1 MDNKNVFVAIALSM
15 SVLLFWGAFFETPKK
30 ENQNLESNTQI
41 QQKTENSITPS
52 ANQSPSIN
60 QLNVEKKISREESVS
75 KSNRIKIENDNIVG
89 SISLEGGLIDDISF
103 KKHKQKVDG
112 EKNIEFLNPSQSE
125 NGFYVESGWASIGN
139 NTKVPSKNSKWEV
152 EGNKV
157 LTDKSPITIKWDNE
171 EGVIFKK
178 IIELD
183 AKFLFKISQEIQ
195 NNSSKNIELYPYA
208 QITRNKIPDDIQN
221 FYISHEGFIG
231 VFDGELKE
239 DDYDDIEDS
248 KIVRE
253 TNEGWLGITDKYW
266 MTVLV
271 PEKGKNFK
279 STFQYNNTF
288 KANYIVNDPVKI
300 NSSSTKSNNFRLFVA
315 AKEVDTIDTYAE
327 EQNID
332 KLDLVID
339 WGWFYFFTK
348 PLFFVIDYL
357 FKLSGNFGIAIVL
370 ITLAIRTLFFPLA
383 NFSFRSMAK
392 MKAVTPEMTRLK
404 ELHKE
409 DKVKLQQEMMALYR
423 KEKINPASGCLP
435 VLIQIPFFF
444 AIYKMLFISLEMR
457 HQPFFG
463 WIKDLSA
470 ADPTSIFNLFGL
482 IPWDPPS
489 FMLIGIWPILM
500 GASMWVQQ
508 KLNPA
513 PADPI
518 QAKIFAF
525 FPFFL
530 TIILAS
536 FPSGLVV
543 YWTVN
548 NILTISQQWV
558 INKNTTVKTN

>member
-1 MDNKNVFVAIALSM
+1 MDNKNVIAAIALSM
-15 SVLLFWGAFFETPKK
+15 AVLLFWDFFGAPKK
-30 ENQNLESNTQI
+30 NDQNLKTNNQVE
-41 QQKTENSITPS
+41 QKKDDSITAKKNELPAINNPNPEKKLS
-52 ANQSPSIN
+52 RLDSIN
-60 QLNVEKKISREESVS
+60 
-75 KSNRIKIENDNIVG
+75 KSDRIKIENNNIIG

-103 KKHKQKVDG
+103 KNYKQKVEG
-112 EKNIEFLNPSQSE
+112 GKNIEFLNPAQTE
-125 NGFYVESGWASIGN
+125 NGFYVESGWTSIGN
-139 NTKVPSKNSKWEV
+139 KIKVPNKNSTWII
-152 EGNKV
+152 EGNKT
-157 LTDKSPITIKWDNE
+157 LTDKTPVTLKWNNN

-178 IIELD
+178 KIELD
-183 AKFLFKISQEIQ
+183 DKYLFKISQEIQ
-195 NNSSKNIELYPYA
+195 NNSSNNLELYPYA
-208 QITRNKIPDDIQN
+208 QITRNKIPADIQN

-231 VFDGELKE
+231 VFDEELNE
-239 DDYDDIEDS
+239 DDYDDIKDD

-253 TNEGWLGITDKYW
+253 TSEGWLGITDKYW

-279 STFQYNNTF
+279 STFQYNNSY
-288 KANYIVNDPVKI
+288 KANYIINDPVKI
-300 NSSSTKSNNFRLFVA
+300 NSSSSGSSNFRLFVA
-315 AKEVDTIDTYAE
+315 AKEVETIDNYAE
-327 EQNID
+327 KQNIK

-357 FKLSGNFGIAIVL
+357 FKFSGNFGIAIVL
-370 ITLAIRTLFFPLA
+370 ITLAIRAMFFPLA
-383 NFSFRSMAK
+383 NFSFKSMAK
-392 MKAVTPEMTRLK
+392 MKAVQPEMTRLK
-404 ELHKE
+404 ELYKE
-409 DKVKLQQEMMALYR
+409 DKVKLQQEMMSLYR

-470 ADPTSIFNLFGL
+470 QDPTSLFNLFGL
-482 IPWDPPS
+482 IPWSPPS
-489 FMLIGIWPILM
+489 FMIIGIWPILM

-513 PADPI
+513 PTDPM

-525 FPFFL
+525 FPLFL

-548 NILTISQQWV
+548 NILTIAQQWV
-558 INKNTTVKTN
+558 IIKNTTVKTN

>member
-1 MDNKNVFVAIALSM
+1 MDNRNVFVAIALSM

-30 ENQNLESNTQI
+30 PIDPKNNKKVEQKSETESIAPT
-41 QQKTENSITPS
+41 
-52 ANQSPSIN
+52 IN
-60 QLNVEKKISREESVS
+60 QPAIVKSISREDSINKDKRV
-75 KSNRIKIENDNIVG
+75 KIENSSIVG
-89 SISLEGGLIDDISF
+89 SINLKGAQIDDISF
-103 KKHKQKVDG
+103 KNHKQKVEGD
-112 EKNIEFLNPSQSE
+112 KNIIFLNPAEIE
-125 NGFYVESGWASIGN
+125 NGFYIETGWTSVGNKIKIPTKESVWSVKGN
-139 NTKVPSKNSKWEV
+139 NILSDNSPVVLQWNNG
-152 EGNKV
+152 EGIV
-157 LTDKSPITIKWDNE
+157 FE
-171 EGVIFKK
+171 KK
-178 IIELD
+178 IELD
-183 AKFLFKISQEIQ
+183 NKYLFKITQQ
-195 NNSSKNIELYPYA
+195 VRNNSNSTIDLYPYA
-208 QITRNKIPDDIQN
+208 QMTRNKIPDDIQN
-221 FYISHEGFIG
+221 FYIQHEGFIG
-231 VFDGELKE
+231 VFDDELKE
-239 DDYDDIEDS
+239 DDYDDIKEK

-253 TNEGWLGITDKYW
+253 SNEGWLGITDKYW
-266 MTVLV
+266 MTAFV

-279 STFQYNNTF
+279 STFLYDNGY
-288 KANYIVNDPVKI
+288 KANYII
-300 NSSSTKSNNFRLFVA
+300 NNPTTINKSSTGVNELRLFVS
-315 AKEVDTIDTYAE
+315 AKEVETIDGYAVD
-327 EQNID
+327 QNIN
-332 KLDLVID
+332 KFDLVID

-357 FKLSGNFGIAIVL
+357 FKISGNFGYAIVL
-370 ITLAIRTLFFPLA
+370 LTIAIRLIFYPLA
-383 NFSFRSMAK
+383 NFSFKSMAK
-392 MKAVTPEMTRLK
+392 MKAVQPEMMRLK
-404 ELHKE
+404 ELHKD

-470 ADPTSIFNLFGL
+470 ADPTTIFNLFGL
-482 IPWDPPS
+482 IPWNPPS
-489 FMLIGIWPILM
+489 FMIIGIWPILM

-525 FPFFL
+525 FPLFL

-548 NILTISQQWV
+548 NILTIAQQYV
-558 INKNTTVKTN
+558 IVKQTTVKTN

>member
-30 ENQNLESNTQI
+30 TAE
-41 QQKTENSITPS
+41 QKTTQNIEKKVEQNSIAPTLSEP
-52 ANQSPSIN
+52 QI
-60 QLNVEKKISREESVS
+60 LKKLSREDSI
-75 KSNRIKIENDNIVG
+75 KNSNRIKIENDSIAG
-89 SISLEGGLIDDISF
+89 SLNLKGALIDDISF
-103 KKHKQKVDG
+103 KKHKQKVEG
-112 EKNIEFLNPSQSE
+112 SKNIIFLNPSNTE
-125 NGFYVESGWASIGN
+125 NGFYIETGWASVGNKIKVPTKDSLWVVKGN
-139 NTKVPSKNSKWEV
+139 NILSNDTPVLLEWTNN
-152 EGNKV
+152 EGLV
-157 LTDKSPITIKWDNE
+157 FE
-171 EGVIFKK
+171 KK
-178 IIELD
+178 IELD
-183 AKFLFKISQEIQ
+183 DKYLFKISQKVK
-195 NNSSKNIELYPYA
+195 NNSNSTINLFPYA
-208 QITRNKIPDDIQN
+208 QMTRNKVPDDIQN
-221 FYISHEGFIG
+221 FYIQHEGFIG
-231 VFDGELKE
+231 VFDDELKE
-239 DDYDDIEDS
+239 DDYDDIKEK

-253 TNEGWLGITDKYW
+253 SDEGWFGITDKYW
-266 MTVLV
+266 MTAFV
-271 PEKGKNFK
+271 PEKGNNFK
-279 STFQYNNTF
+279 TTFQYQDGY
-288 KANYIVNDPVKI
+288 KANYII
-300 NSSSTKSNNFRLFVA
+300 NKPTQITNASTGTNTLRLFIA
-315 AKEVDTIDTYAE
+315 AKEVETIDSYAAN
-327 EQNID
+327 QNIN
-332 KLDLVID
+332 KFDLVID

-357 FKLSGNFGIAIVL
+357 FKFSGNFGTAIVL
-370 ITLAIRTLFFPLA
+370 LTLAIRIIFFPLA

-392 MKAVTPEMTRLK
+392 MKAVQPEMTRLK
-404 ELHKE
+404 ELHKD

-470 ADPTSIFNLFGL
+470 QDPTSLFNLFGL

-489 FMLIGIWPILM
+489 FMIIGIWPILM

-525 FPFFL
+525 FPLFL

-543 YWTVN
+543 YWTIN
-548 NILTISQQWV
+548 NILTIAQQYV
-558 INKNTTVKTN
+558 IVKKTTVKTN

>member
-15 SVLLFWGAFFETPKK
+15 SVLLFWGAFFETPRKTA
-30 ENQNLESNTQI
+30 EQNNTQ
-41 QQKTENSITPS
+41 QVEKNNNKSSIAPT
-52 ANQSPSIN
+52 IN
-60 QLNVEKKISREESVS
+60 QPIIIKKVTREEAIN
-75 KSNRIKIENDNIVG
+75 KNKRIKIENDNIIG
-89 SISLEGGLIDDISF
+89 SLSLEGALIDDISF
-103 KKHKQKVDG
+103 KKHKQKVVDG
-112 EKNIEFLNPSQSE
+112 ENTVFLYPSETE
-125 NGFYVESGWASIGN
+125 NGFFIETGWTSIGN
-139 NTKVPSKNSKWEV
+139 KIKVPSNSSTWTVK
-152 EGNKV
+152 GNNT
-157 LTDKSPITIKWDNE
+157 LTEKSPVIIQWDNN
-171 EGVIFKK
+171 EGIIFEKK
-178 IIELD
+178 IELD
-183 AKFLFKISQEIQ
+183 DKYLFKISQQ
-195 NNSSKNIELYPYA
+195 VKNSTNSVVELFPYA
-208 QITRNKIPDDIQN
+208 QMTRNKIPDDIQN
-221 FYISHEGFIG
+221 FYIQHEGFIG
-231 VFDGELKE
+231 VFDDELKE
-239 DDYDDIEDS
+239 DDYDDVKEK

-253 TNEGWLGITDKYW
+253 SNEGWLGITDKYW
-266 MTVLV
+266 MTAFV
-271 PEKGKNFK
+271 PESGKNFK
-279 STFQYNNTF
+279 STFLYDEGF
-288 KANYIVNDPVKI
+288 KANYII
-300 NSSSTKSNNFRLFVA
+300 NKPTIINQSSTGINELRLFVA
-315 AKEVDTIDTYAE
+315 AKEVETIDTYAE
-327 EQNID
+327 KQNI
-332 KLDLVID
+332 KKFDLVID

-357 FKLSGNFGIAIVL
+357 FKISGNFGTAIVL
-370 ITLAIRTLFFPLA
+370 LTIALRLIFFPLA
-383 NFSFRSMAK
+383 NFSFKSMAK
-392 MKAVTPEMTRLK
+392 MKAVQPEMMRLK
-404 ELHKE
+404 ELHKD

-470 ADPTSIFNLFGL
+470 ADPTTIFNLFGL

-489 FMLIGIWPILM
+489 FMIIGIWPILM

-525 FPFFL
+525 FPLFL

-548 NILTISQQWV
+548 NILTIAQQWV
-558 INKNTTVKTN
+558 INKKTTVKTN

>member
-15 SVLLFWGAFFETPKK
+15 SVLLFWGAFFEAPKK
-30 ENQNLESNTQI
+30 DNQNLKTNNQI
-41 QQKTENSITPS
+41 QQKIESSITPS
-52 ANQSPSIN
+52 TNQAPSIN
-60 QLNVEKKISREESVS
+60 QINVEKKISREDSIN
-75 KSNRIKIENDNIVG
+75 KSNRIKIENRNIIG

-103 KKHKQKVDG
+103 KNHKQKVKG
-112 EKNIEFLNPSQSE
+112 GKNIEFLNPSQSE

-139 NTKVPSKNSKWEV
+139 NIKVPTKNSKWEV
-152 EGNKV
+152 EGNQT
-157 LTDKSPITIKWDNE
+157 LTNKSPIIIKWDNK
-171 EGVIFKK
+171 EGIIFKK
-178 IIELD
+178 KIELD
-183 AKFLFKISQEIQ
+183 EKYLFKITQEIK
-195 NNSSKNIELYPYA
+195 NISSKSLELYPYA

-221 FYISHEGFIG
+221 FYISHEGFIS
-231 VFDGELKE
+231 VFDDELKE
-239 DDYDDIEDS
+239 DDYDDVEDN

-253 TNEGWLGITDKYW
+253 ANEGWLGITDKYW

-279 STFQYNNTF
+279 STFQYDNDF
-288 KANYIVNDPVKI
+288 KANYIINDPVKI
-300 NSSSTKSNNFRLFVA
+300 NASSTESNSFRLFVA
-315 AKEVDTIDTYAE
+315 AKEVNTIDTYAKA
-327 EQNID
+327 QNIN

-357 FKLSGNFGIAIVL
+357 FKFSGNFGIAIVL
-370 ITLAIRTLFFPLA
+370 ITLAIRALFFPLA

-404 ELHKE
+404 ELHKN

-423 KEKINPASGCLP
+423 KEKINPAAGCLP

-463 WIKDLSA
+463 WIQDLSA
-470 ADPTSIFNLFGL
+470 ADPTSVFNLFGL
-482 IPWDPPS
+482 IPWSPPS
-489 FMLIGIWPILM
+489 FMIIGIWPILM

-513 PADPI
+513 PTDPI

-525 FPFFL
+525 FPLFL

-548 NILTISQQWV
+548 NILTIAQQWV

>member
-1 MDNKNVFVAIALSM
+1 MDNRNVFVAIALSM
-15 SVLLFWGAFFETPKK
+15 SVLLFWGAFFETPKNNI
-30 ENQNLESNTQI
+30 ENKTNKQI
-41 QQKTENSITPS
+41 EKKDDSIQPS
-52 ANQSPSIN
+52 ANQAPEIN
-60 QLNVEKKISREESVS
+60 QLNIEKKITRNESIK
-75 KSNRIKIENDNIVG
+75 KSDRIKIENNNIIG

-103 KKHKQKVDG
+103 KNHKQKVDG
-112 EKNIEFLNPSQSE
+112 DKNIEFLNPAQTE

-139 NTKVPSKNSKWEV
+139 EVKVPTKNSKWQV
-152 EGNKV
+152 EGNKI
-157 LTDKSPITIKWDNE
+157 LTNTSPVTLKWNNQ

-178 IIELD
+178 KIELD
-183 AKFLFKISQEIQ
+183 DKYLFKITQKIE
-195 NNSSKNIELYPYA
+195 NNSPKNIELYPYA

-221 FYISHEGFIG
+221 FYISHEGYIG
-231 VFDGELKE
+231 VFDDELKE
-239 DDYDDIEDS
+239 DDYDDIEDN

-253 TNEGWLGITDKYW
+253 TNEGWFGITDKYW

-279 STFQYNNTF
+279 STFQYNNSF
-288 KANYIVNDPVKI
+288 KANYIINEPLKVNA
-300 NSSSTKSNNFRLFVA
+300 SASGSNNLRLFVA
-315 AKEVDTIDTYAE
+315 AKEVETIDTYAE
-327 EQNID
+327 NQNIS

-357 FKLSGNFGIAIVL
+357 FKLSGNFGTAIVL
-370 ITLAIRTLFFPLA
+370 ITIAIRLIFFPLA

-392 MKAVTPEMTRLK
+392 MKAVQPEMMRLK
-404 ELHKE
+404 ELHKD

-489 FMLIGIWPILM
+489 FMIIGIWPILM

-513 PADPI
+513 PTDPI

-525 FPFFL
+525 FPLFL

-548 NILTISQQWV
+548 NILTIAQQYV
-558 INKNTTVKTN
+558 IVKKTTVKTN

>member
-15 SVLLFWGAFFETPKK
+15 AVLLFWGAFVETPKAVK
-30 ENQNLESNTQI
+30 NNIS
-41 QQKTENSITPS
+41 
-52 ANQSPSIN
+52 
-60 QLNVEKKISREESVS
+60 EKKIEKNDNNISPDINETLEIKNISRKDSIKNVE
-75 KSNRIKIENDNIVG
+75 RIRLENENIVG
-89 SISLEGGLIDDISF
+89 SISLKGAIIDDVSF
-103 KKHKQKVDG
+103 KKHKQNIKDG
-112 EKNIEFLNPSQSE
+112 KNIVFLNPQETE
-125 NGFYVESGWASIGN
+125 NGFFVETGWTS
-139 NTKVPSKNSKWEV
+139 V
-152 EGNKV
+152 GNKIDVPKASSIWGVKGNRV
-157 LTDKSPITIKWDNE
+157 LNENSSITLIWKNKQ
-171 EGVIFKK
+171 GIVFKK

-183 AKFLFKISQEIQ
+183 EKYLFKVSQVVE
-195 NNSSKNIELYPYA
+195 NNSANSIDLYPYA

-231 VFDGELKE
+231 VFDEELKE
-239 DDYDDIEDS
+239 DDYDDIEEK

-253 TNEGWLGITDKYW
+253 ANNGWLGLTDKYW
-266 MTVLV
+266 VTAIV
-271 PEKGKNFK
+271 PQQGKNFK
-279 STFQYNNTF
+279 STFLYKDAF
-288 KANYIVNDPVKI
+288 KANYILNNPI
-300 NSSSTKSNNFRLFVA
+300 NIKPSSSNKSDMRVFVA
-315 AKEVDTIDTYAE
+315 AKEVETIDNYAAD
-327 EQNID
+327 QKID
-332 KLDLVID
+332 KFDLVID

-348 PLFFVIDYL
+348 PLFFIIDYL
-357 FKLSGNFGIAIVL
+357 FKFSGNFGIAIVL
-370 ITLAIRTLFFPLA
+370 ITISIRLLFFPLA
-383 NFSFRSMAK
+383 NYSFRSMAK
-392 MKAVTPEMTRLK
+392 MKALQPEMVRLK
-404 ELHKE
+404 EVHKE
-409 DKVKLQQEMMALYR
+409 DKMKLQQEMMALYK
-423 KEKINPASGCLP
+423 KEKVNPASGCLP

-470 ADPTSIFNLFGL
+470 QDPTSLFNVFGL

-489 FMLIGIWPILM
+489 FLIIGIWPILM

-525 FPFFL
+525 FPLFL

-548 NILTISQQWV
+548 NILTIAQQWV
-558 INKNTTVKTN
+558 IMKKTKIKTN

>member
-1 MDNKNVFVAIALSM
+1 MDNRNVFVAIALSM

-30 ENQNLESNTQI
+30 
-41 QQKTENSITPS
+41 P
-52 ANQSPSIN
+52 IN
-60 QLNVEKKISREESVS
+60 PNDNKKVEKKSETESIAPTINQPTIVKNISREESINKDKRV
-75 KSNRIKIENDNIVG
+75 KIENNSIVG
-89 SISLEGGLIDDISF
+89 SINLKGAQIDDISF
-103 KKHKQKVDG
+103 KNHKQKVEGD
-112 EKNIEFLNPSQSE
+112 KNIVFLNPAETE
-125 NGFYVESGWASIGN
+125 NGFYIETGWTSVGNKIKIPTKESVWSVKGN
-139 NTKVPSKNSKWEV
+139 NILSDNAPVLLQWNNG
-152 EGNKV
+152 EGIV
-157 LTDKSPITIKWDNE
+157 FE
-171 EGVIFKK
+171 KK
-178 IIELD
+178 IEID
-183 AKFLFKISQEIQ
+183 NKYLFKITQQ
-195 NNSSKNIELYPYA
+195 VRNNSNSTIDLYPYA
-208 QITRNKIPDDIQN
+208 QMTRNKIPDDIQN
-221 FYISHEGFIG
+221 FYIQHEGFIG
-231 VFDGELKE
+231 VFDDELKE
-239 DDYDDIEDS
+239 DDYDDIKEK
-248 KIVRE
+248 KIIRE
-253 TNEGWLGITDKYW
+253 SNEGWLGITDKYW
-266 MTVLV
+266 MTAFV

-279 STFQYNNTF
+279 STFLYDNGY
-288 KANYIVNDPVKI
+288 KANYII
-300 NSSSTKSNNFRLFVA
+300 NEPTTINKSSTGINQLRLFVS
-315 AKEVDTIDTYAE
+315 AKEVETIDGYAAD
-327 EQNID
+327 QNIN
-332 KLDLVID
+332 KFDLVID

-357 FKLSGNFGIAIVL
+357 FKISGNFGYAIVL
-370 ITLAIRTLFFPLA
+370 LTIAIRLIFYPLA
-383 NFSFRSMAK
+383 NFSFKSMAK
-392 MKAVTPEMTRLK
+392 MKAVQPEMMRLK
-404 ELHKE
+404 ELHKD

-470 ADPTSIFNLFGL
+470 ADPTTIFNLFGL

-489 FMLIGIWPILM
+489 FMMIGIWPILM

-525 FPFFL
+525 FPLFL

-548 NILTISQQWV
+548 NILTIAQQYV
-558 INKNTTVKTN
+558 IVKQTTVKTN

>member
-30 ENQNLESNTQI
+30 PVDQKDNLKNEQTSDQS
-41 QQKTENSITPS
+41 SIAPTISQP
-52 ANQSPSIN
+52 AIFKN
-60 QLNVEKKISREESVS
+60 ISREESLKKS
-75 KSNRIKIENDNIVG
+75 KRIKIENNNIIG
-89 SISLEGGLIDDISF
+89 SINLKGAQIDDISF
-103 KKHKQKVDG
+103 KNHKQKVEG
-112 EKNIEFLNPSQSE
+112 NKNIIFLNPAETE
-125 NGFYVESGWASIGN
+125 NGFYIETGWTSIGN
-139 NTKVPSKNSKWEV
+139 KIKIPSKDSLWSIK
-152 EGNKV
+152 GNDV
-157 LTDKSPITIKWDNE
+157 LNNNSPIVLQWNNG
-171 EGVIFKK
+171 EGIVFEKK
-178 IIELD
+178 IELD
-183 AKFLFKISQEIQ
+183 DKYLFRITQKVK
-195 NNSSKNIELYPYA
+195 NNSNSSIDLYPYA
-208 QITRNKIPDDIQN
+208 QMTRNKIPDDIQN
-221 FYISHEGFIG
+221 FYIQHEGFIG
-231 VFDGELKE
+231 VFDDELKE
-239 DDYDDIEDS
+239 DDYDDIKDK

-253 TNEGWLGITDKYW
+253 SNDGWLGITDKYW
-266 MTVLV
+266 MTAFV

-279 STFQYNNTF
+279 STFLYDNGF
-288 KANYIVNDPVKI
+288 KANYII
-300 NSSSTKSNNFRLFVA
+300 NKPTTINKSSTGLSELRLFVS
-315 AKEVDTIDTYAE
+315 AKEVETIDGYAAD
-327 EQNID
+327 QNIN
-332 KLDLVID
+332 KFDLVID

-357 FKLSGNFGIAIVL
+357 FKISGNFGTAIVL
-370 ITLAIRTLFFPLA
+370 LTLAIRLIFFPLA

-392 MKAVTPEMTRLK
+392 MKAVQPEMMRLK
-404 ELHKE
+404 ELHKD
-409 DKVKLQQEMMALYR
+409 DKVKLQQEMMSLYR

-435 VLIQIPFFF
+435 ILIQIPFFF

-489 FMLIGIWPILM
+489 FMIIGIWPILM

-525 FPFFL
+525 FPIFL

-548 NILTISQQWV
+548 NILTIAQQYV
-558 INKNTTVKTN
+558 IVKQTTVKTN

>member
-1 MDNKNVFVAIALSM
+1 MDNKNVFIAIALSM
-15 SVLLFWGAFFETPKK
+15 SVLLFWGAFFETPQPVDSK
-30 ENQNLESNTQI
+30 STQ
-41 QQKTENSITPS
+41 QQKERKNSDNSDSITPNIDQTIKS
-52 ANQSPSIN
+52 DIVSREDSIN
-60 QLNVEKKISREESVS
+60 KVD
-75 KSNRIKIENDNIVG
+75 RIKIENNNVVG
-89 SISLEGGLIDDISF
+89 SISLKGALIDDISF
-103 KKHKQKVDG
+103 KNHKQNLKDNNNV
-112 EKNIEFLNPSQSE
+112 EFLHPKQTK
-125 NGFYVESGWASIGN
+125 NGYYVETGWASIGN
-139 NTKVPSKNSKWEV
+139 KIKVPSADSTWSV
-152 EGNKV
+152 EGNNTLEVNKPV
-157 LTDKSPITIKWDNE
+157 IIYWKNNE
-171 EGVIFKK
+171 GILFKK
-178 IIELD
+178 
-183 AKFLFKISQEIQ
+183 KFEIDEKYLFKITQEVN
-195 NNSSKNIELYPYA
+195 NNSSNQIDLYPYA

-231 VFDGELKE
+231 VFDDELKE
-239 DDYDDIEDS
+239 DDYDDIEEK

-253 TNEGWLGITDKYW
+253 ANKGWFGITDKYW
-266 MTVLV
+266 MTALV
-271 PEKGKNFK
+271 PNKGENFK
-279 STFQYNNTF
+279 TTFLYKDAY
-288 KANYIVNDPVKI
+288 KANYILNNPTTIKPAST
-300 NSSSTKSNNFRLFVA
+300 SSNQVRLFIA
-315 AKEVDTIDTYAE
+315 AKEVETIDSYAAN
-327 EQNID
+327 QNID

-348 PLFFVIDYL
+348 PLFFIIDYL

-370 ITLAIRTLFFPLA
+370 ITLGIRLLFFPLA
-383 NFSFRSMAK
+383 NYSFRSMAK
-392 MKAVTPEMTRLK
+392 MKALQPEMVRLK
-404 ELHKE
+404 EIHKE
-409 DKVKLQQEMMALYR
+409 DKVKLQQEMMALYK

-470 ADPTSIFNLFGL
+470 QDPTSLFNFFGL

-489 FMLIGIWPILM
+489 FLIIGIWPILM
-500 GASMWVQQ
+500 GLSMWVQQ

-525 FPFFL
+525 FPIFL

-548 NILTISQQWV
+548 NILTIAQQWV
-558 INKNTTVKTN
+558 IMQKTKIKTN

>member
-30 ENQNLESNTQI
+30 ESQNLKIDSQI
-41 QQKTENSITPS
+41 QQKTENQITPS
-52 ANQSPSIN
+52 TNQSPSIN
-60 QLNVEKKISREESVS
+60 QINIEKKLSREDSLN
-75 KSNRIKIENDNIVG
+75 KSNRIKIENKNIIG

-103 KKHKQKVDG
+103 KNHKQKVEG
-112 EKNIEFLNPSQSE
+112 KKNIEFLNPSQSE

-139 NTKVPSKNSKWEV
+139 KTKVPTKNSIWEI
-152 EGNKV
+152 EGNKI
-157 LTDKSPITIKWDNE
+157 LTNRSPVIIKWDNK
-171 EGVIFKK
+171 EGIIYKK
-178 IIELD
+178 KIELD
-183 AKFLFKISQEIQ
+183 EKYLFKVSQEVQ
-195 NNSSKNIELYPYA
+195 NNSSKNVELYPYA
-208 QITRNKIPDDIQN
+208 QMTRNKIPDDIQN

-231 VFDGELKE
+231 VFDDELKE
-239 DDYDDIEDS
+239 DDYSDIEDN

-271 PEKGKNFK
+271 PEKEKNFK
-279 STFQYNNTF
+279 STFQYNDTF
-288 KANYIVNDPVKI
+288 KANFIINDPVKI
-300 NSSSTKSNNFRLFVA
+300 NASSNGSNNFRLFVA
-315 AKEVDTIDTYAE
+315 AKEVNTIDSYAE
-327 EQNID
+327 EQNIN

-370 ITLAIRTLFFPLA
+370 ITLAIRALFFPLA

-404 ELHKE
+404 ELHKD

-470 ADPTSIFNLFGL
+470 ADPTSIFNMFGL

-489 FMLIGIWPILM
+489 FMIIGIWPILM

-513 PADPI
+513 PTDPV

-525 FPFFL
+525 FPLFL

-543 YWTVN
+543 YWTIN
-548 NILTISQQWV
+548 NILTIAQQWV